1 MKSNLVLD
9 KNNVDGFI
17 GNTIPLR
24 YLENKNSDEHTLEQL
39 ACAIPKLLLTNKIR
53 HQIDALPESFFSHDL
68 DKYTEEELRL
78 LNVQFSFLAH
88 AYVWGDLAPSK
99 ILCKAIALPWSKI
112 SERLGRPAI
121 LSYASYCL
129 DNWHKI
135 NDNEGVNLDNVALN
149 YNFLG
154 GIDEDWFVT
163 IHVCIEHAANQAI
176 NSSFAIA
183 SAYEHGLSLIHI

>member
-24 YLENKNSDEHTLEQL
+24 YLENKNSDELTLEQL

-129 DNWHKI
+129 DIGTRSMITK
-135 NDNEGVNLDNVALN
+135 E
-149 YNFLG
+149 
-154 GIDEDWFVT
+154 
-163 IHVCIEHAANQAI
+163 
-176 NSSFAIA
+176 
-183 SAYEHGLSLIHI
+183 